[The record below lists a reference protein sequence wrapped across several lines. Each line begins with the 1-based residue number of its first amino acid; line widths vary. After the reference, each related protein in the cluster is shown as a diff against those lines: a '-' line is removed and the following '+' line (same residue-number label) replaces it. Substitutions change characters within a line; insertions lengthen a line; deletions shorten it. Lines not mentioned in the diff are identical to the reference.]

1 MVYISR
7 VYTRF
12 GDRGQTMLASGET
25 TDKDAPRVRAYGDV
39 DELNSVIGW
48 LRLEIDRAPDRA
60 AHEPFCRAL
69 DDALARI
76 QQELFDLGAE
86 LAGGTLQIEE
96 RSVTRLE
103 GEIDALNEALEP
115 LRSFIL
121 PGGGPIA
128 AAAHVART
136 VCRRAERE
144 TVALARE
151 ATIRGEALRYLNRL
165 SDYLFVVARA
175 AAHEFGI
182 AEVLWDP
189 RRDR

>member
-12 GDRGQTMLASGET
+12 GDRGETMLASGET
-25 TDKDAPRVRAYGDV
+25 TGKDNQRVRAYGDV

-48 LRLEIDRAPDRA
+48 LRLEIERAPGRGDHLA
-60 AHEPFCRAL
+60 FVTEL
-69 DDALARI
+69 DAALARI

-86 LAGGTLQIEE
+86 LAGGTLQIDEA
-96 RSVTRLE
+96 SVTRLE
-103 GEIDALNEALEP
+103 AEIDAMNEHLAP

-121 PGGGPIA
+121 PGGGPIGSV
-128 AAAHVART
+128 AHVART

-144 TVALARE
+144 AVALDHE
-151 ATIRGEALRYLNRL
+151 ALIRGEALRYLNRL
-165 SDYLFVVARA
+165 SDFLFVVARA

-182 AEVLWDP
+182 PEVLWDP
-189 RRDR
+189 ARAR